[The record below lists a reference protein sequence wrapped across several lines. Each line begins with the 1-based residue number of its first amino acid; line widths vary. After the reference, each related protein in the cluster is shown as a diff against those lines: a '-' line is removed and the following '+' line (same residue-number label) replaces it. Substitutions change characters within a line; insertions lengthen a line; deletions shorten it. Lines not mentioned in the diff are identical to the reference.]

1 MSECVCVENTL
12 PCARLFSDQRE
23 GTEKE
28 KEGGKKEKE
37 ENTRPRPGL
46 FVLDERCVRIKI
58 FTTRLSAIC
67 RGGRG
72 AREGGREGGRT

>member
-1 MSECVCVENTL
+1 MCVENTL
-12 PCARLFSDQRE
+12 PRARLFSDQ
-23 GTEKE
+23 TEKE

-72 AREGGREGGRT
+72 AREGGREGGMT